1 MEKTKKTF
9 NKLQIAL
16 SSTSHMVTDLYSSF
30 IVGLIPILTQKFGL
44 SLFLVG
50 ILSSVNFIANSFTQ
64 PVFGYLS
71 DRYGTRHFMV
81 LGPFFASVF
90 ISMLGILPAYYL
102 IIIFLFLGNLSI
114 SAFHPSSASIAGH
127 FGGERSGLGNSVI
140 SFGGNLGY
148 SLGSLFVIFIVER
161 FGLEYT
167 PFAMIPGIIMSAIL
181 LKLVQT
187 PEKFLN
193 QEKREPVNLFKKA
206 KNIKKSKIG
215 LISIIVFTS
224 YSRDI
229 IWVSLATFLPLYLT
243 NRGTTL
249 TNVGYFLLL
258 FGVVGGI
265 GGLISGYFFDKIRES
280 TILIQAGLLIS
291 VPLFYLLFRLSGPLS
306 ILFYILGG
314 FFLISTLPLCI
325 RLAQEIM
332 PSNVAL
338 ASSFVIGLSGGL
350 AAITVILL
358 GKIADIIGIV
368 STMNYVLILPL
379 IAFIL
384 LIFFPALRK
393 RI

>member
-1 MEKTKKTF
+1 MEKAKKTF
-9 NKLQIAL
+9 NKLQITL

-71 DRYGTRHFMV
+71 DRYGTKHFMV

-148 SLGSLFVIFIVER
+148 SLGSLFVIFIVEN

-167 PFAMIPGIIMSAIL
+167 PFAMVPGIVMSLIL

-193 QEKREPVNLFKKA
+193 QGKRKPVNLFKKA
-206 KNIKKSKIG
+206 KNIKKSKMG
-215 LISIIVFTS
+215 LIFIIIFTS

-338 ASSFVIGLSGGL
+338 ASSLVIGLSGGL

-368 STMNYVLILPL
+368 STINYVLILPI

-393 RI
+393 RA